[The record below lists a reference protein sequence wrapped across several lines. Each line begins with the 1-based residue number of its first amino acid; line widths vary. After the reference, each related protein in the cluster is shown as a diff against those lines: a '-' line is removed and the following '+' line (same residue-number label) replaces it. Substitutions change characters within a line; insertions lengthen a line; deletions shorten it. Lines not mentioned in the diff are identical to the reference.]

1 MIRKAIYTLCMNLSY
16 KMLIIAAKFNDSRS
30 CSESE
35 LFKLA
40 YKLDA
45 KMKDEK
51 EYAES
56 KLFKLHLA
64 DNQHDID
71 VYNRYMRNK
80 KTNYNEYLTYSSE
93 DLDTF
98 TKRVNEEKLSIE
110 KEKKLKSLLK

>member
-40 YKLDA
+40 YKLDT
-45 KMKDEK
+45 KMKDD
-51 EYAES
+51 AES

-93 DLDTF
+93 DLDMF